1 MSTTKTLT
9 KAAGNAAAM
18 GNAMRSLL
26 PETSVRNL
34 LAGGAAVL
42 AVGMGGMTAWAA
54 LAPLHSAVVAQGALA
69 PETGR
74 KTVRHSEGGQ
84 IGEILVRGGDTVRA
98 GQVLMRLDATEAETR
113 LEVLNAQ
120 WLEMLALEARLQ
132 AELFDR
138 EAIEW
143 PAELQ
148 KRRAGSATVTKL
160 MDNQKT
166 LFDVRRHQLTT
177 EERLIGERVET
188 LREEG
193 ASLEQ
198 QRTYQTREMKL
209 VQEDIRITQ
218 GLLDR
223 GNSTRTKL
231 VELQREEARL
241 MARDKDIEARIAQT
255 KQQAAEAQGDW
266 VKRRNDFREK
276 VLIDLDKA
284 RSETA
289 RLAEQIRDAA
299 NRLANRDIKA
309 PDDGIVVMNGHP
321 AVGGTIVQN
330 EAILDVVPDGRALLA
345 EVHVQPKD
353 IKSITVDLPVKVQLT
368 AYDSRV
374 VGSLDGTVEYV
385 SADRIVDPV
394 SRQDYYLA
402 RIRLKDE
409 NPEAHEV
416 HKLTIKPG
424 MPVEARILL
433 SARTPLDYLVTPLSQ
448 SYIKAFVQE

>member
-1 MSTTKTLT
+1 MSTTKTSNV
-9 KAAGNAAAM
+9 AAGASKLR
-18 GNAMRSLL
+18 GLL

-54 LAPLHSAVVAQGALA
+54 LAPLHSAIVAQGALA

-74 KTVRHSEGGQ
+74 KTVKHSEGGK
-84 IGEILVRGGDTVRA
+84 IGEILVRGGDTVKA

-113 LEVLNAQ
+113 LEVFTAQ

-143 PAELQ
+143 PAELV
-148 KRRAGSATVTKL
+148 KRRAASAAVGKL
-160 MDNQKT
+160 MDNQLT
-166 LFDVRRHQLTT
+166 LFEVRRHQLKT
-177 EERLIGERVET
+177 EERLIGERVDT
-188 LREEG
+188 LRDEG
-193 ASLEQ
+193 ESLAQ
-198 QRTYQTREMKL
+198 QRGFQTRELKL
-209 VQEDIRITQ
+209 VQEDMRITQ

-299 NRLANRDIKA
+299 NRLANRDLKA
-309 PDDGIVVMNGHP
+309 PDDGVVVMNGHP

-330 EAILDVVPDGRALLA
+330 EAVLDIVPDGRALLA
-345 EVHVQPKD
+345 EVHIQPKD
-353 IKSITVDLPVKVQLT
+353 IKSVTVDLPVQVQLT

-394 SRQDYYLA
+394 TRQDYYLA

-409 NPEAHEV
+409 NTEAHQV

-448 SYIKAFVQE
+448 SYLKAFVQE

>member
-1 MSTTKTLT
+1 MSTTKTPT
-9 KAAGNAAAM
+9 KAAGNAAAV

-34 LAGGAAVL
+34 LAGGVAVL
-42 AVGMGGMTAWAA
+42 AVGMGGFTAWAA
-54 LAPLHSAVVAQGALA
+54 FAPLHSAVVAQGALA

-74 KTVRHSEGGQ
+74 KTVRHNEGGQ
-84 IGEILVRGGDTVRA
+84 IGEILVRGGDAVKA
-98 GQVLMRLDATEAETR
+98 GQVLLRLDATEAETR

-120 WLEMLALEARLQ
+120 WLEMLALEARLH

-148 KRRAGSATVTKL
+148 KRRAGSAGVGKL

-177 EERLIGERVET
+177 EERLIRERVET

-198 QRTYQTREMKL
+198 QRVYQTREMKL

-299 NRLANRDIKA
+299 NRLANREIKA

-321 AVGGTIVQN
+321 AVGGTVVQN

-353 IKSITVDLPVKVQLT
+353 IKSVVVGLPVKVQLT

-385 SADRIVDPV
+385 SADRIADPV
-394 SRQDYYLA
+394 TRQDHYLA

-424 MPVEARILL
+424 MPVDARILL
-433 SARTPLDYLVTPLSQ
+433 SARTPLDYLVTPLSN
-448 SYIKAFVQE
+448 SYVKAFVQE